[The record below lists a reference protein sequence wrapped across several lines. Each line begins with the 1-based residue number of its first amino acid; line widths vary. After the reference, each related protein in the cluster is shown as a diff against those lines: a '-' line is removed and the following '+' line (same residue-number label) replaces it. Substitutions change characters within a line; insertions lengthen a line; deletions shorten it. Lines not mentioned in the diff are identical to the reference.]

1 MWLPRIAPVRVLL
14 LSSFFVFM
22 LLICQIAL
30 VSGTPWLGLDIDHFS
45 NENGLLVV
53 NVYPSSPLQ
62 GKVQQGDVL
71 TAISDGVET
80 VIFKEKGVPV
90 DPGQFKNREG
100 SELFLQHQSNI
111 FSMLFARKITLIT
124 LKGKRVSTS
133 ATTVRTFADSPW
145 RFWATFFMGGL
156 AMLVAV
162 CAWSIKRGDAVLR
175 VFCVGGVF
183 YFIHCSILSLHISR
197 GVAIDPV
204 LYQVL
209 GPISQLSFLVFIHT
223 ALALIWYY
231 PKKLREFNILPC
243 LFLWVFG
250 MWLSSYIGIIDMTA
264 EIMLWYFV
272 IFYAVFFFL
281 AVLQRNGSIL
291 DLADKKRLYSL
302 CFGVMASGLIFMCL
316 IVVPSYLL
324 GRTLIPVYFM
334 SFSAIFSFIGMSVGI
349 AKTELFGIDNSW
361 FKIWLWFVGGAIFIT
376 CDIALIFIL
385 GLHDV
390 MALVFTIA
398 FGAWVYFPIR
408 QWIVNRYLRSKFDVE
423 DKFNRLL
430 DMFFTDKDIEEQWV
444 DLLRDTYKPLAI
456 NNETTDANG
465 SVGGNFVHGFGR
477 GFDGSVAIKNSG
489 MLLHV
494 PTVRGDAMLQIN
506 GVNRGSKLFS
516 RSDRDLTQVMYSLV
530 RKSAELTQ
538 EKIHVEEVERERIMR
553 DLHDDVGGKLLTLT
567 HRLKGKDAE
576 LARAAMKALRESI
589 YVMDRKSQQYALDLL
604 DELFVEIKERIASTQ
619 TALAWDVRIAN
630 ECILTP
636 REVMN
641 LSRVLQEATTNAL
654 KHAFPNL
661 ITFTFFTIAEK
672 FIVTVVNDGTVSDPE
687 TWEFGKG
694 VHNIRK
700 RVAELGG
707 KADFTRSLDK
717 NNEGAWLICLRITF
731 PLEGM
736 L

>member
-14 LSSFFVFM
+14 LSSFFV
-22 LLICQIAL
+22 LVWLICQIAL

-45 NENGLLVV
+45 NEHGLLVV

-71 TAISDGVET
+71 TTISDGFET
-80 VIFKEKGVPV
+80 VVFKEKGVPV
-90 DPGQFKNREG
+90 DPGQFKNMG
-100 SELFLQHQSNI
+100 DSELFLQHQSKI
-111 FSMLFARKITLIT
+111 FSMLFAKEITLVT
-124 LKGKRVSTS
+124 LDGKRVSTS
-133 ATTVRTFADSPW
+133 ATIVRTFADSPW

-156 AMLVAV
+156 AMLITV
-162 CAWSIKRGDAVLR
+162 CAWSIKRGDVVLR
-175 VFCVGGVF
+175 VFGVGGIF
-183 YFIHCSILSLHISR
+183 YFVHCSILSLHISR

-243 LFLWVFG
+243 LVLWVLG
-250 MWLSSYIGIIDMTA
+250 LWLNSYIGIVDMTA
-264 EIMLWYFV
+264 DITFGYFV
-272 IFYAVFFFL
+272 FFYVIFFFL
-281 AVLQRNGSIL
+281 AVLQWNRSTL

-302 CFGVMASGLIFMCL
+302 CFGVMASGFVFMCL

-334 SFSAIFSFIGMSVGI
+334 SFSAIFAFIGMSVGI

-361 FKIWLWFVGGAIFIT
+361 FKIWLWFVGGAVFVI
-376 CDIALIFIL
+376 CDIAVIFML

-390 MALVFTIA
+390 TALIFTIA

-408 QWIVNRYLRSKFDVE
+408 QRIVNHYLRSKFDVE
-423 DKFNRLL
+423 NKFNRLL

-456 NNETTDANG
+456 KHKSIDVHG
-465 SVGGNFVHGFGR
+465 GVGGDSAGV
-477 GFDGSVAIKNSG
+477 VAIENSG

-494 PTVRGDAMLQIN
+494 PTVKGDAMLQIN

-516 RSDRDLTQVMYSLV
+516 RSDRDLTQAMYSLV

-538 EKIHVEEVERERIMR
+538 EKVQVEEVERERIMR

-604 DELFVEIKERIASTQ
+604 DELFVETKERIAATQ
-619 TALAWDVRIAN
+619 TTLEWDVRITN
-630 ECILTP
+630 KCILTP
-636 REVMN
+636 RQVMN

-661 ITFTFFTIAEK
+661 ITFTFFTIGEE

-694 VHNIRK
+694 IHNIRK

-707 KADFTRSLDK
+707 MADFSQSLDT
-717 NNEGAWLICLRITF
+717 NDEGAWLICLRISF
-731 PLEGM
+731 PLEGE